1 MPHVW
6 HGHAMPRV
14 RISTTVDQERLEAT
28 RRVAGHVNDAS
39 LVDAALDAL
48 IAANRR
54 VELDASYAAYDETP
68 VEAPDEWGDLASF
81 RSAAASS

>member
-1 MPHVW
+1 VAW
-6 HGHAMPRV
+6 SCHASRAHQHDRRPG
-14 RISTTVDQERLEAT
+14 AAGAA